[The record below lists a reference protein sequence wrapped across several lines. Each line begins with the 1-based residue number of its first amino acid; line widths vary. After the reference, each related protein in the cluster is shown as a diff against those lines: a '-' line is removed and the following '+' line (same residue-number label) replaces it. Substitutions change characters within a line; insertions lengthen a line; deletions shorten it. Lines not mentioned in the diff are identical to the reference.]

1 MCLVFVQGSWY
12 RTLKTFKNTLVLRAS
27 FVTVRSPYQLHW
39 CLGNMVTLCEEGGK
53 MLSDIHIVSDI
64 WIAGHQRKETTM

>member
-1 MCLVFVQGSWY
+1 
-12 RTLKTFKNTLVLRAS
+12 
-27 FVTVRSPYQLHW
+27 
-39 CLGNMVTLCEEGGK
+39 MVMLCEEGGK